1 MLYVKRRNLAK
12 YLEVSPE
19 PLAQLN
25 WEHQL
30 GRKNFWGN
38 SLVVQWLGLH
48 TFTAKGPGLIPG
60 QETKI
65 HKSHSTAKKKKKKR
79 KKSGV
84 NKLEIDLG

>member
-19 PLAQLN
+19 PLAQVN
-25 WEHQL
+25 WEHPL
-30 GRKNFWGN
+30 RRKNFWGN

-48 TFTAKGPGLIPG
+48 TFTAKGPGSIPG

-65 HKSHSTAKKKKKKR
+65 HTLHSTAEKKR
-79 KKSGV
+79 KNTGV
-84 NKLEIDLG
+84 SKLEIDQG